1 MKGARFRSL
10 PENAKPG
17 SASPIRSQAA
27 SVGAPLCGAAHPL
40 DPEPGGPRRF
50 GGGGGGTT
58 SRAALGAGVA
68 AGVGAGVA
76 AGGDGAGLGFTFTP
90 MFCSRRS
97 MFVSV
102 SSPLNH
108 IRVVCTEKSP
118 VSFGNIWMR
127 ELRLTPAGTFWNVML
142 HKAVQ
147 ASVISAEFTDQ
158 PFGTSMTM

>member
-27 SVGAPLCGAAHPL
+27 SVGAPLCGKPHPL
-40 DPEPGGPRRF
+40 DPEPGDRGLE
-50 GGGGGGTT
+50 GGVAT

-68 AGVGAGVA
+68 VGVGE
-76 AGGDGAGLGFTFTP
+76 GLGFTFTTI
-90 MFCSRRS
+90 FRSRRS

-102 SSPLNH
+102 ASPLNH
-108 IRVVCTEKSP
+108 FRVVCTEKSP
-118 VSFGNIWMR
+118 VSFGNISMR
-127 ELRLTPAGTFWNVML
+127 ELRLTPAGTFWNIML

-147 ASVISAEFTDQ
+147 ASVISADLTDQ
-158 PFGTSMTM
+158 PFGTSMTI